1 MLRLKLCGS
10 ASCVEVLSLEVKA
23 TRKLKAAVS
32 TIAKSKSIMESEKQW
47 GLTCTEMKA
56 AVRF

>member
-1 MLRLKLCGS
+1 M
-10 ASCVEVLSLEVKA
+10 KA